1 MRLTLRS
8 PLPYLALA
16 AFVLG
21 AALTSSPRAE
31 ADAWTRVVLNG
42 TSVPVSFNDGDSF
55 RVRSG
60 EYEGTQ
66 CRLGGFNTLESF
78 GPGHWWGEWHP
89 YELYVIAKMATIHA
103 RRGSWHCFTEGEHD
117 GYGRL
122 LVECPDLVVD
132 MIRRG
137 YAHAYNVGDTYSR
150 PEYLRAQDEAIRN
163 RAGMWAHGV
172 PGYLMTSAHSFDEDT
187 SREWHYNRLVS
198 TRDGHSESM
207 RHRETYSEC
216 EWVCSDEIVAEPA
229 ASESLARSLREDP
242 ALAPGLADLSNLL
255 LLEIVTRYARIGELP
270 EYFTGAAR
278 DPVLAR
284 LEAARAAGALPPTTT
299 TRGSCFLYVAFERR
313 YGSDRASCLA
323 DHGTLPP
330 GVEDVW
336 HLGTH

>member
-1 MRLTLRS
+1 MRPPVRTPVVLV
-8 PLPYLALA
+8 ALA
-16 AFVLG
+16 AFMLG
-21 AALTSSPRAE
+21 LTIASEPRAE
-31 ADAWTRVVLNG
+31 ADAWSRVVLNG
-42 TSVPVSFNDGDSF
+42 VSVPVSFNDGDSF

-78 GPGHWWGEWHP
+78 GPAHWWGGWHP
-89 YELYVIAKMATIHA
+89 YELYVNAKMATIHA
-103 RRGSWHCFTEGEHD
+103 RRGTWHCVTEGEHD

-137 YAHAYNVGDTYSR
+137 YAHAYNVGDTYAR

-216 EWVCSDEIVAEPA
+216 EWVCSDEIVADEA
-229 ASESLARSLREDP
+229 ASEAMARSLREDP
-242 ALAPGLADLSNLL
+242 AIAPALADFSNLL
-255 LLEIVTRYARIGELP
+255 LIEFVTRFARIGEVP
-270 EYFTGAAR
+270 EYLTGPAR

-284 LEAARAAGALPPTTT
+284 LQAARAAGRLPPTTT
-299 TRGSCFLYVAFERR
+299 VRGSCFLYVAFERR
-313 YGSDRASCLA
+313 YGTDRASCLR

-336 HLGTH
+336 HLGAH